1 MWYDCMRFYFVR
13 HGESEANTQHII
25 SNRGLQHGLTDV
37 GRQQA
42 NALAAR
48 LKHVRFARI
57 YSSPLL
63 RALQTAEI
71 LSRELG
77 APCEVA
83 DALREF
89 DCGVWEGESSRAHGD
104 DYGRLFRDWQAG
116 WWNTRFEGGE
126 SLLDVQARF
135 VPFVEQ
141 ITREHGEADNLL
153 LVSHGGT
160 LLGALPILFRNLDHA
175 AAFAHL
181 PGNTDII
188 IAEARP
194 EGLVCLTW
202 CDAVLADVAK
212 PSQG

>member
-1 MWYDCMRFYFVR
+1 MKLYFVR

-25 SNRGLQHGLTDV
+25 SNRGLRHGLTDA

-42 NALAAR
+42 TALAAR
-48 LKHVRFARI
+48 LKNVRFAQI

-63 RALQTAEI
+63 RAVQTAEI
-71 LSRELG
+71 VSRELG
-77 APCEVA
+77 VPCEIA

-89 DCGVWEGESSRAHGD
+89 DCGVLEGESSRAHGD
-104 DYGRLFRDWQAG
+104 DYGRLFLDWQAG
-116 WWNTRFEGGE
+116 RWDSHFEGGE
-126 SLLDVQARF
+126 SLLDVQSRF
-135 VPFVEQ
+135 VPLVEQ
-141 ITREHGEADNLL
+141 ITREYSEADNLL

-160 LLGALPILFRNLDHA
+160 LLGALPILFRNMDHTV
-175 AAFAHL
+175 AFAHP
-181 PGNTDII
+181 PGNTDVV

-202 CDAVLADVAK
+202 CDAALAEVVE